1 MKSGNFVLGVIV
13 EHKTGVVGGVDQGF
27 FLRQVHRNVVRGV
40 PFGDAVDGGR
50 HFPPRVQVYVGFVQ
64 KVARNFEGR
73 RHFAAE
79 VVVKRGSLRYLKIFF
94 F

>member
-50 HFPPRVQVYVGFVQ
+50 HFPPRVQVYVGFGYE
-64 KVARNFEGR
+64 R
-73 RHFAAE
+73 
-79 VVVKRGSLRYLKIFF
+79 LDITCLYLLPP
-94 F
+94 